1 MNIFLLFFVGLV
13 SISQLG
19 AGELTKFRLMT
30 FNILQGGG
38 NARNVGFG
46 NELFGGSRI
55 DEIVSAIKLA
65 RADVVGVQED
75 CSSKS
80 NVILNELG
88 DGWYRAGKVYS
99 KFPAKLIHSSKDRSL
114 EVVDV
119 KLAGSRSVRIVNCH
133 WWPNNYGPFLAQE
146 KLRADPQVDLNILAK
161 IVEEKGAR
169 CGGTRGYKAT
179 IEPLEE
185 AIEEKKAIFLVG
197 DFNEPS
203 HLDWTEHYARNGT
216 DRWVNNPTGTP
227 LRFPVRWPGS
237 VLLENIGMVDSFRQF
252 HTDEVKKP
260 GNTWTPPYRE
270 QTPGRRPYGHQVL
283 DRIDRVYHHGKNVKV
298 VSAQVVGEKGDKSDI
313 EIKGRWPSDHRAV
326 VIEYKWK
333 EI

>member
-1 MNIFLLFFVGLV
+1 MNSFLLFFVGLV

-19 AGELTKFRLMT
+19 AEELSRFKLMT

-38 NARNVGFG
+38 NAKNVGFG

-55 DEIVSAIKLA
+55 DEIASAIKLA
-65 RADVVGVQED
+65 RADIVGIQED

-80 NVILNELG
+80 NMLLNELG
-88 DGWYRAGKVYS
+88 DGWNRAGKVYS
-99 KFPAKLIHSSKDRSL
+99 KFPAQLIHSNKDRSL

-119 KLAGSRSVRIVNCH
+119 ELAGSRVVRIVNCH

-146 KLRADPQVDLNILAK
+146 KLRADPQVDLNSLAK
-161 IVEEKGAR
+161 IVQEKGVR
-169 CGGTRGYKAT
+169 RGGTRGYSRT

-185 AIEEKKAIFLVG
+185 AIEEKRTVFLVG

-203 HLDWTEHYARNGT
+203 HLDWTDHYAKNGS
-216 DRWVNNPTGTP
+216 DRWVDNPTVIP
-227 LRFPVRWPGS
+227 LRLPVQWPGS
-237 VLLENIGMVDSFRQF
+237 VLLENIGMVDSFRQV

-260 GNTWTPPYRE
+260 GNTWTPPYPK
-270 QTPGRRPYGHQVL
+270 QTLGRRPYRDQVL
-283 DRIDRVYHHGKNVKV
+283 DRIDRVYHHDNNVKV
-298 VSAQVVGEKGDKSDI
+298 LSAEVVGEKGDASDI
-313 EIKGRWPSDHRAV
+313 VIQGRWPSDHRAV

-333 EI
+333 N